1 MLQSINKLPRF
12 VTLGLVFPLLF
23 LNGWLLWIVTRQLEP
38 LVSIFI
44 TATLISFLLDYP
56 IRFLQT
62 LGVKRGWAV
71 GLVFLAFVMI
81 LSALVFVLGPLILR
95 QANELIVRLPEWIKS
110 GQRQLSSL
118 ENWATAQ
125 QLPIDLRSNIA
136 QLIEKVSLTLRS
148 LTSQVIS
155 LTLSAISSIVNV
167 FLTLVFA
174 VFLVLRGESLWSG
187 ILGWLPPSWNDQ
199 VRQSLPQN
207 FEGYIA
213 GQVTLAVVLSI
224 TQTIALFV
232 FGAPL
237 ALLFGLV
244 IGTASLI
251 PFGGTTAI
259 LVVSLLLAL
268 QDFGLGLKVLAV
280 AELVLQV
287 NENIVGPRIL
297 GEITGLNPVWTLISL
312 FIGVKLGGVLGLIL
326 AVPIAS
332 FIRGTANTIRS
343 SEPKPPVLVT
353 AEAVPAGKD

>member
-1 MLQSINKLPRF
+1 MDRDAAARAAREYFNHGYADLFFVRLPH
-12 VTLGLVFPLLF
+12 P
-23 LNGWLLWIVTRQLEP
+23 
-38 LVSIFI
+38 VSA
-44 TATLISFLLDYP
+44 TAWSQAGMGSRT
-56 IRFLQT
+56 
-62 LGVKRGWAV
+62 GVSNLCADFEWAV
-71 GLVFLAFVMI
+71 FI
-81 LSALVFVLGPLILR
+81 LGPLILR
-95 QANELIVRLPEWIKS
+95 QANELIIRLPDWIMS

-118 ENWATAQ
+118 EDWAAAQ

-136 QLIEKVSLTLRS
+136 QVIEKVSLTLRS
-148 LTSQVIS
+148 LTSQLIS
-155 LTLSAISSIVNV
+155 LTLSAISSLVNV

-174 VFLVLRGESLWSG
+174 VFLVLRGESLWAG
-187 ILGWLPPSWNDQ
+187 ILGWLPLAWNTQ

-232 FGAPL
+232 SGAPL

-268 QDFGLGLKVLAV
+268 QDFGLGLKVLLV
-280 AELVLQV
+280 AEIVLQV
-287 NENIVGPRIL
+287 NENIVGPRVL

-312 FIGVKLGGVLGLIL
+312 FIGVKLGGVLGLIV

-332 FIRGTANTIRS
+332 FIKGTADTIRTTGARQ
-343 SEPKPPVLVT
+343 PAPIA
-353 AEAVPAGKD
+353 AELISVGKE